1 MKVSEEKKPLGEYL
15 YDHLEEDEYLQELE
29 DVLIEQ
35 FGRKQVGKPYWMSN
49 KQLKDLLQFA
59 DLLSKSFN
67 EAKSLDQ
74 KNRAVS
80 IMGKLRYLYPKHK
93 AVEFIKRSVEAQY
106 NGKPFNIELEIAKF
120 NHELEREGK
129 ESNAESN

>member
-80 IMGKLRYLYPKHK
+80 IMEKLRYLYPKHK
-93 AVEFIKRSVEAQY
+93 AVEFIKCSVEAQY
-106 NGKPFNIELEIAKF
+106 NGKPFNIELEITKF